1 MPFAPAKEK
10 APTIAS
16 QAGRSCPTV
25 VTALYFCSLPGSAGG
40 ARCFASILE
49 SPLPLPK
56 HHSQTAQDLVKK
68 STLNPGT
75 GGSNEKVISRK
86 RSTGRVGLGSASGIR
101 CRKAGAGT
109 GICTAAASG
118 LHLERLLCRCKRGD
132 FKRIKPA

>member
-1 MPFAPAKEK
+1 MPFTPAKEK

-16 QAGRSCPTV
+16 QAGRSCPTED
-25 VTALYFCSLPGSAGG
+25 TAFYFRSLPGSAGR

-75 GGSNEKVISRK
+75 GGSNEKAISRK
-86 RSTGRVGLGSASGIR
+86 RSARRVEPRDDGGIR
-101 CRKAGAGT
+101 CRQGGA
-109 GICTAAASG
+109 GICTSTAACSR
-118 LHLERLLCRCKRGD
+118 LHLE
-132 FKRIKPA
+132 